1 MNQIKSIEGPIF
13 EPTSKNKPKQLV
25 VLCHGLGSD
34 GNDLIGLAPYFAK
47 TLPDAI
53 FMSPNAPFPF
63 DMAPSGYQWFS
74 LENSTPESRLLGVKE
89 AAPILNNFIDLK
101 LAELGLAESQLALV
115 GFSQGAMLG
124 LYAGL
129 RRENEIA
136 GIIGY
141 SGGLIG
147 EECLKEEIN
156 SRPPVLLVHGDTD
169 EVVPPDALENS
180 VKALAKV
187 GVEVNGE
194 LRPGLGHT
202 LDERGIMLGMD
213 FLAHCFGVSVPNQS

>member
-1 MNQIKSIEGPIF
+1 M
-13 EPTSKNKPKQLV
+13 
-25 VLCHGLGSD
+25 
-34 GNDLIGLAPYFAK
+34 
-47 TLPDAI
+47 
-53 FMSPNAPFPF
+53 
-63 DMAPSGYQWFS
+63 
-74 LENSTPESRLLGVKE
+74 
-89 AAPILNNFIDLK
+89 
-101 LAELGLAESQLALV
+101 V

-124 LYAGL
+124 LHAGL

-213 FLAHCFGVSVPNQS
+213 FLAHCFSVPMPNQS

>member
-53 FMSPNAPFPF
+53 FVSPNAPFPF

-101 LAELGLAESQLALV
+101 LAEFGLAENQLALV

-124 LYAGL
+124 LHAGL

-213 FLAHCFGVSVPNQS
+213 FLAHCFGVPVPNQS